1 MLLRCGRLAAVGLLL
16 ALAGCV
22 APTLT
27 SRIGDGISKLSL
39 KQEVKGVALLS
50 AGVNYGGCRQVY
62 VTVGTRNKTP
72 DKGAGI
78 YSPVKGLM
86 IQPAKAPVAEIKL
99 DPGEYHIVAFICAN
113 RGSSARLVEAVDGFW
128 PSYRRSYATFTV
140 QAGEVV
146 NIGYLR
152 IRYLGAADTTISAD
166 LAVGDWPQA
175 DLARFK
181 QQRPELYAQ
190 MKTRLMRLNR
200 ITPAEIAE
208 RCAEMRRL
216 KSEGKLQNL
225 PPGCTAPA
233 PAAKRSKGLGI

>member
-1 MLLRCGRLAAVGLLL
+1 MALRCSRLAAAGLALV
-16 ALAGCV
+16 LAGCV

-27 SRIGDGISKLSL
+27 SRVGDGISKLSL

-50 AGVNYGGCRQVY
+50 AGVSAGGCSQVY
-62 VTVGTRNKTP
+62 VVVGARNKAP
-72 DKGAGI
+72 DKGEGI
-78 YSPVKGLM
+78 YSAVRGLM
-86 IQPAKAPVAEIKL
+86 IQPAKAPIAEIKL
-99 DPGEYHIVAFICAN
+99 DPGEYHIVGFVCAN
-113 RGSSARLVEAVDGFW
+113 RGSSARLVESVDSGGLW
-128 PSYRRSYATFTV
+128 ASYKRSYATFTV

-146 NIGYLR
+146 NIGYLE
-152 IRYLGAADTTISAD
+152 IRYLGASDMTINAD
-166 LAVGDWPQA
+166 LAVRDWPLA

-225 PPGCTAPA
+225 PPGCMA
-233 PAAKRSKGLGI
+233 PAAKRSKGLGT